1 MSADAGAVPSAAALR
16 SSTRM
21 LKPGTVLQDRYVIVD
36 MLAEGGMGEVYRAEY
51 TNLRG
56 RYVAVKAS
64 KIDSSNEMLRRQ
76 FEKEAVLLFDL
87 KHGALPKVFDLF
99 ADERGQFLVMEFID
113 GRDLAKVLEDRGGP
127 IDLATAMHWAD
138 QLLDALEYLHERNP
152 PVVHRDIKPQN
163 IKLTVDGRV
172 VLLDFGLAKSTG
184 SLHTMTTKSV
194 HGHTPE
200 YAPIEQVHGE
210 GTDERSDVYSLA
222 ATLYTLLAYRPPAR
236 APMRASAALEGRAD
250 PLVPLPQ
257 INPAVPVAVWEVIQW
272 GMSLMREK
280 RPNTAR
286 AMRKALHDSLRGTGI
301 LAQPAKSTGAG
312 DQGATWVENTAELWL
327 GNTNPQA
334 GGGAT
339 DGPRGHA
346 RPTVAQEPGHSGA
359 ETSYSA
365 PTAET
370 LMSPEMFARTQLDNR
385 AYPSEFGPGETAL
398 STEMLGNQTIV
409 DSPIDRRAV
418 TIPPPEEF
426 VTHVSTRDAMT
437 GVGFSKES
445 PTVPIKDVINRA
457 ADTIAVNAVDPLRTL
472 ETPAMVDT
480 PTSPTDRVL
489 AAGAPRAVVAPAVRV
504 EEPAERAGSGRWIVI
519 GAVVVLLAVAIVG
532 VFVVLPRLR
541 QPWSQ
546 PTTPVTEP
554 TSPPV
559 ADAPVKEPAPV
570 AAPVEVLQFR
580 IETMTGAP
588 LPVASGAFPADA
600 DFRIRY
606 TPSRN
611 GRFYVIVVNPDRT
624 QTVFL
629 SDQPAPQAKV
639 ATNEVRAGMEYTF
652 PGPGVPMWFQT
663 GTERLLLVFAP
674 EGAAVPPAVTGPALK
689 SLPADIATTLSE
701 QAGAASS
708 KFAWGRRGDAFAVR
722 TISGAADDGL
732 VVLDVNDISRTTVV
746 FNDADQKPQTK

>member
-1 MSADAGAVPSAAALR
+1 MDTAVEAVSSAAARR
-16 SSTRM
+16 SATRM
-21 LKPGTVLQDRYVIVD
+21 LKPGTILQDRYVIVD

-64 KIDSSNEMLRRQ
+64 KIDSSNELLRRQ

-113 GRDLAKVLEDRGGP
+113 GRDLARVLEDRGGP

-210 GTDERSDVYSLA
+210 GTDERSDIYSLA

-236 APMRASAALEGRAD
+236 APMRASAALEGRPD

-257 INPAVPVAVWEVIQW
+257 LNPTVPVAVWEVLQW

-301 LAQPAKSTGAG
+301 LTQPAKSPKPAGAEE
-312 DQGATWVENTAELWL
+312 TWVENTAELWL

-339 DGPRGHA
+339 DAAGGVG
-346 RPTVAQEPGHSGA
+346 RPTVSQDPGQAGRQ
-359 ETSYSA
+359 TSYSN

-385 AYPSEFGPGETAL
+385 AVQPEFGPGETAL

-426 VTHVSTRDAMT
+426 VTQVSTRDAMT

-445 PTVPIKDVINRA
+445 PTIPIKDVVNRA
-457 ADTIAVNAVDPLRTL
+457 SETIAVDIADPLRTTA
-472 ETPAMVDT
+472 TPRIPDT
-480 PTSPTDRVL
+480 PTAPTDRAL
-489 AAGAPRAVVAPAVRV
+489 AANIPRPAAAAVARAEVPVERSGSGKWIILGVLLLVVAVGVVFGLVVWPRLSQQPASTQTTVPV
-504 EEPAERAGSGRWIVI
+504 APPAAVEPAK
-519 GAVVVLLAVAIVG
+519 
-532 VFVVLPRLR
+532 P
-541 QPWSQ
+541 
-546 PTTPVTEP
+546 
-554 TSPPV
+554 
-559 ADAPVKEPAPV
+559 PAPA
-570 AAPVEVLQFR
+570 AAPVDVLEFR
-580 IETMTGAP
+580 IETMTGSL
-588 LPVASGAFPADA
+588 LPIASGAFPKDA

-606 TPSRN
+606 SSARS
-611 GRFYVIVVNPDRT
+611 GRFYVIVVNPDRS

-639 ATNEVRAGMEYTF
+639 STNSVVAGTEYVF

-674 EGAAVPPAVTGPALK
+674 DGTSVPAAVTGPALEK
-689 SLPADIATTLSE
+689 LPADVAAMLSE
-701 QAGAASS
+701 KASAASS
-708 KFAWGRRGDAFAVR
+708 KLEWGRRGDGFAVR
-722 TISGAADDGL
+722 TITGAADDGL
-732 VVLDVNDISRTTVV
+732 VVLDVNELSKTTVV
-746 FNDADQKPQTK
+746 FPDAEKKPPTK